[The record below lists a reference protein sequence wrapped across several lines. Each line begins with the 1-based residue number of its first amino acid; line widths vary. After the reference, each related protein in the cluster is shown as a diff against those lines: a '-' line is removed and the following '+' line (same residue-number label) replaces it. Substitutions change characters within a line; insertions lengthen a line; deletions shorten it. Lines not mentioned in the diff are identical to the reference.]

1 MSKRRVVI
9 TGLGVVTPLGED
21 LELVWNRLL
30 EGHSGIKHIS
40 RIPPAILNTYPVRIG
55 GEITAAEFDPLKT
68 LEHKVIKR
76 IDLFSTYALCA
87 GIHAVKDSGIDFS
100 KENPHRCGVV
110 VGSGIGGI
118 ATMEEEYE
126 VLVTKGVRR
135 VSPFTVPKLMG
146 NAAAG
151 NLSIQYG
158 LKGPIT
164 ATVTACATAGNAI
177 IDGLRAIQ
185 YEDADIML
193 AGGSE
198 AALTRLGLASFC
210 ALRALSTRND
220 EPTKASRPF
229 EKNRNGFV
237 MSEGAGVVVLE
248 EYEHAKARGARI
260 YAELLGIGSTGD
272 ACHITA
278 PDENG
283 AGAAAAMTNAI
294 RQAKINPEQ
303 VGYINAHG
311 TSTELGDLAET
322 KAVKQVFG
330 AAAKKVAISS
340 TKSAI
345 GHSLGASGG
354 IELIFTALALTR
366 GHLPPTI
373 NYDEPDPECDLDYV
387 PNVARRAPADMQYAM
402 SNSFGFGGHNTSLLI
417 GKV

>member
-9 TGLGVVTPLGED
+9 TGLGAVTPLGEE
-21 LELVWNRLL
+21 LENVWKRLL
-30 EGHSGIKHIS
+30 EGHSGIKAIS
-40 RIPPAILNTYPVRIG
+40 RIMGIENYPVRIG
-55 GEITAAEFDPLKT
+55 GEITLADFDPLKT
-68 LEHKVIKR
+68 LEHKAIKR
-76 IDLFSTYALCA
+76 LDLFSVYAMCA
-87 GIHAVKDSGIDFS
+87 GIKAVKDSGLDFT
-100 KENPHRCGVV
+100 KENPDRAGVI

-118 ATMEEEYE
+118 ATMEEEYD
-126 VLVTKGVRR
+126 VLNAKGVRR
-135 VSPFTVPKLMG
+135 VSPFTVPKLMV

-151 NLSIQYG
+151 NLSIQFG
-158 LKGPIT
+158 LRGPIT
-164 ATVTACATAGNAI
+164 ATATACATAGNAV
-177 IDGLRAIQ
+177 IDAYRTIQ
-185 YEDADIML
+185 YEEADIML

-198 AALTRLGLASFC
+198 AALTKLGLASFC

-248 EYEHAKARGARI
+248 EYERAKARGARI
-260 YAELLGIGSTGD
+260 YAELVGVGATGD

-283 AGAAAAMTNAI
+283 RGAAAAMAKAI
-294 RQAKINPEQ
+294 KEAGINPEQ

-322 KAVKQVFG
+322 RAVKVVFG
-330 AAAKKVAISS
+330 PAAKKVAISS
-340 TKSAI
+340 TKSAL

-354 IELIFTALALTR
+354 IELVITALALTR
-366 GHLPPTI
+366 GIMPPTI
-373 NYDEPDPECDLDYV
+373 NYDEPDPDCDLDYV
-387 PNVARRAPADMQYAM
+387 PNVARPATLQYAM

>member
-9 TGLGVVTPLGED
+9 TGLGAVTPLGED
-21 LELVWNRLL
+21 VELIWGRLL
-30 EGHSGIKHIS
+30 AGHSGIKKIS
-40 RIPPAILNTYPVRIG
+40 RIVGIENYPVRIG
-55 GEITAAEFDPLKT
+55 GEITPADFNPLKT
-68 LEHKVIKR
+68 LEHKMLKR
-76 IDLFSTYALCA
+76 LDLFSVYALVA
-87 GIHAVKDSGIDFS
+87 GIKAVRDSGLDFS
-100 KENPHRCGVV
+100 KEDPHRGGVI

-118 ATMEEEYE
+118 ATMEEEYD
-126 VLVTKGVRR
+126 VLNSKGVRR
-135 VSPFTVPKLMG
+135 VSPFTVPKLMV

-151 NLSIQYG
+151 NLSIQFG

-164 ATVTACATAGNAI
+164 ATVTACATAGNAV
-177 IDGLRAIQ
+177 IDAYKTIQ
-185 YEDADIML
+185 YNDADIMI

-198 AALTRLGLASFC
+198 AALTKLGLASFC

-229 EKNRNGFV
+229 EKNRAGFV

-260 YAELLGIGSTGD
+260 YAELVGVGTTGD

-283 AGAAAAMTNAI
+283 AGAAAAMAKAI
-294 RQAKINPEQ
+294 KEAGITPDQI
-303 VGYINAHG
+303 GYINAHG

-322 KAVKQVFG
+322 KAVKIVFG

-354 IELIFTALALTR
+354 IELVITALALTR
-366 GHLPPTI
+366 GILPPTI
-373 NYDEPDPECDLDYV
+373 NYDEPDPLCDLDYV
-387 PNVARRAPADMQYAM
+387 PNVARDATLQYAM